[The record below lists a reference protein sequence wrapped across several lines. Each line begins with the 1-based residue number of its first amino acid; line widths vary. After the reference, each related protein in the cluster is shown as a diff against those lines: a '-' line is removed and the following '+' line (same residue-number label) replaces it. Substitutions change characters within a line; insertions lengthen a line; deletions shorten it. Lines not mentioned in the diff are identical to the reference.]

1 MSVSPPVPTE
11 TPENNGAPRG
21 TYSEIKPVPP
31 PPAESVASGALP
43 RDSAGAA
50 LPETVPPLTEE
61 ERTEAMTLLGS
72 VFVVAACALIYE
84 LLIATIS
91 SYLLGSSVTQ
101 FSLCIGTFIGAM
113 GLGSYVSQFVNR
125 NLLRT
130 FLGVEIALALVG
142 GLAAWS
148 LYAAY
153 AFLPGGYYIVLFG
166 NLILIG
172 GMVGLEL
179 PLLTRLLGRYGQ
191 LRTTIAQA
199 LSFDYVGSLIGS
211 LAFPLLLLPTL
222 GTTRTGFLIGFANLC
237 VAAYNIYVFRFRM
250 RNYRAPVGFVL
261 ALAAS
266 LIAGFAF
273 ADRGTMLF
281 ERRLY
286 EDQILLARQTKY
298 QRIIVTRF
306 REDLRLYLD
315 GNLQFSANDEYR
327 YHEALVHP
335 AMLLSASVEDV
346 LVLGGGDGLGV
357 REVLKHSGVKRVTLV
372 DIDPEMTQLAK
383 TYPALVRQN
392 GNALA
397 DPRVRIVHTDAFKY
411 LEEGSEQYGVIIGD
425 LPDPNNEVLAK
436 LYAREFYA
444 LARKRLARGG
454 IFVTQATS
462 PLFSREAFWS
472 VNASV
477 AAAGFATTPYHVY
490 VPSFGDWG
498 FVLAQPG
505 GTPPDIA
512 RFAPKLGKI
521 ATQYLSSVTPTT
533 LTAFDADTSQ
543 TPVDVSTLD
552 HPQILRYYERGAK
565 KWE

>member
-21 TYSEIKPVPP
+21 AAPEIKTVPP
-31 PPAESVASGALP
+31 PPAESRASVTAAQEP
-43 RDSAGAA
+43 AGSVP
-50 LPETVPPLTEE
+50 PETIPPLTEE
-61 ERTEAMTLLGS
+61 EKSEALTLLGT
-72 VFVVAACALIYE
+72 VFVVAACGLIYE

-113 GLGSYVSQFVNR
+113 GLGSYISQFVTK
-125 NLLRT
+125 NLLRM
-130 FLGVEIALALVG
+130 FMAVEIVLSVVG
-142 GLAAWS
+142 GIAAWT

-153 AFLPGGYYIVLFG
+153 SYLPGGYYIVLFG
-166 NLILIG
+166 ILILIG
-172 GMVGLEL
+172 GFVGIEL

-191 LRTTIAQA
+191 LRTTIAQT

-211 LAFPLLLLPTL
+211 IAFPLLLLPSL
-222 GTTRTGFLIGFANLC
+222 GTTRTGFLIGFTNLC
-237 VAAYNIYVFRFRM
+237 VAIYNLYVFRFRM
-250 RNYRAPVGFVL
+250 RNYRAPVLLCAG
-261 ALAAS
+261 LAAL

-273 ADRGTMLF
+273 ADKGTMLF

-298 QRIIVTRF
+298 QRIIITRF

-357 REVLKHSGVKRVTLV
+357 REVLKHPGVKRVTLV
-372 DIDPEMTQLAK
+372 DIDPEMTHLAK

-392 GNALA
+392 ENALA

-411 LEEGSEQYGVIIGD
+411 LEEGSELYGVIIGD
-425 LPDPNNEVLAK
+425 LPDPNNEALAK

-462 PLFSREAFWS
+462 PLFSRDAFWC
-472 VNASV
+472 VNSTV
-477 AAAGFATTPYHVY
+477 AAAGFQTTPYHVY

-498 FVLAQPG
+498 FILAQPG
-505 GTPPDIA
+505 DTPPAIGK
-512 RFAPKLGKI
+512 FAPKLTGIPTK
-521 ATQYLSSVTPTT
+521 YLSSVTPTT
-533 LTAFDADTSQ
+533 LTAFDADTNQ
-543 TPVDVSTLD
+543 LPVDFSTLD